1 MIQEERRQII
11 TEWLETIQRDR
22 TWLADQ
28 LHISKR
34 TVDSWFSYRRIS
46 DSTWGHIESLMGDVG
61 ASPLEE
67 LLEIRLSLAEFE
79 DLEKARIRAGYESR
93 SAFYRDAIIFHIQ
106 KLLDSPPATRPNR
119 SLSYHVVPESM
130 LLNDRPDLD
139 S

>member
-1 MIQEERRQII
+1 
-11 TEWLETIQRDR
+11 
-22 TWLADQ
+22 
-28 LHISKR
+28 
-34 TVDSWFSYRRIS
+34 
-46 DSTWGHIESLMGDVG
+46 MGDVG

-67 LLEIRLSLAEFE
+67 LLEIRLSLSEFE

-119 SLSYHVVPESM
+119 LVSYDVVSKSM